1 MGAKLTHEKLDR
13 MSRTLKAIAHPLR
26 LRIIEALEKGE
37 KNVGD
42 IVAAVD
48 AKPAITSQQLGLMR
62 DRGVLASRRDGPH
75 VYYHIANPHV
85 LDVLSC
91 ARRCCR

>member
-1 MGAKLTHEKLDR
+1 MGAKLTHVKLDR

-48 AKPAITSQQLGLMR
+48 AF
-62 DRGVLASRRDGPH
+62 
-75 VYYHIANPHV
+75 
-85 LDVLSC
+85 
-91 ARRCCR
+91 